1 MPVPPPPPP
10 PAPPPPPPP
19 PAAPAPPAQS
29 RTDPPKIQR
38 SEGGGRS
45 ALLSDIQKGTRLKKV
60 SQVNDR
66 SAPILDKPK
75 VNSVDDS
82 GRNATA
88 GNNTNT
94 AGSAP
99 SAVGPS
105 LGGLFSGGFPVLK
118 PVGQRDKQPH
128 HNPVSRSGST
138 ASLKQPL
145 WNPPSQGDGFRGS
158 APDLSP
164 SHRPLERASSLSKTR
179 PISSYTAPPSPSQT
193 THPSF
198 KLYSTPPSSAPPP
211 PPPPPQERPSNRP
224 PPLPTSPPPPPPP
237 QSAKPTWL
245 PVQSYSIP
253 MPTTPPPPLPP
264 SVPPSLLPDR
274 SSGVFYPPP
283 PPPPPSVPPSSLPD
297 RSSGVFY
304 PPPPPPPPSSSV
316 SNRSSGVFFPPS
328 PSLGPLELKDSPL
341 GPPPPPPPPLPAS
354 FACSHPTSAPPPLP
368 QKVPPVPSPTYRP
381 SVPPLPPSYPCTA
394 PSRRPPAVPRFAGA
408 PRMAPPPAP
417 PARSPNTELSSRIPP
432 PPPLPLSAPPSSVR
446 NGHLHSLDDFE
457 SKFHFHPI
465 EDFPPPEEFRPFP
478 RTYPSKENR
487 VNPQPPAMRTH
498 VR

>member
-1 MPVPPPPPP
+1 MPVPPPPPPP

-19 PAAPAPPAQS
+19 ATAPAQS
-29 RTDPPKIQR
+29 RTDPPKLQH

-60 SQVNDR
+60 AQVNDR
-66 SAPILDKPK
+66 SAPVFDKPK
-75 VNSVDDS
+75 VNNVDDS
-82 GRNATA
+82 GRST
-88 GNNTNT
+88 GNSSNT

-99 SAVGPS
+99 PAVTPS
-105 LGGLFSGGFPVLK
+105 LGGLFAGGFPVLK
-118 PVGQRDKQPH
+118 PVGQRDKRTH

-164 SHRPLERASSLSKTR
+164 SHRPLERTSSQSKAR
-179 PISSYTAPPSPSQT
+179 PVSSYTPPTSPSQT
-193 THPSF
+193 THPTF
-198 KLYSTPPSSAPPP
+198 KLSSTPPSSAPPP
-211 PPPPPQERPSNRP
+211 PPPPHQERPINKP
-224 PPLPTSPPPPPPP
+224 PPLPTCPPPPPPP
-237 QSAKPTWL
+237 QMAKPTWL
-245 PVQSYSIP
+245 PVQSHSIP

-264 SVPPSLLPDR
+264 SVPPSSLPDR
-274 SSGVFYPPP
+274 SSGVSYPPP

-297 RSSGVFY
+297 RLSGFFY
-304 PPPPPPPPSSSV
+304 PPPPPPLSSH
-316 SNRSSGVFFPPS
+316 SNRSSGVFYPLPPS
-328 PSLGPLELKDSPL
+328 PGSFEMKDSPL
-341 GPPPPPPPPLPAS
+341 GPPPPPPPLPAS
-354 FACSHPTSAPPPLP
+354 FACSHSSSAPPPLP
-368 QKVPPVPSPTYRP
+368 QKAPPLPSPTYRP
-381 SVPPLPPSYPCTA
+381 SVPPLPPSYPCNA

-432 PPPLPLSAPPSSVR
+432 PPPLPVSAAPGSVR

-478 RTYPSKENR
+478 RIYPSKENR
-487 VNPQPPAMRTH
+487 VNPHPPAMMTH
-498 VR
+498 LR

>member
-10 PAPPPPPPP
+10 PAPP
-19 PAAPAPPAQS
+19 PAPPAQS

-60 SQVNDR
+60 TQVNDR
-66 SAPILDKPK
+66 STPFLDKPK
-75 VNSVDDS
+75 VNSVDGS
-82 GRNATA
+82 GRNVAA
-88 GNNTNT
+88 GNSTNT
-94 AGSAP
+94 AGSAA
-99 SAVGPS
+99 SAVGPT
-105 LGGLFSGGFPVLK
+105 LGGLFAGGFPVLK
-118 PVGQRDKQPH
+118 PVGQRDKLQ
-128 HNPVSRSGST
+128 HNTVSRSGST

-164 SHRPLERASSLSKTR
+164 SHKPLERASSLSKTR

-193 THPSF
+193 SHPCF
-198 KLYSTPPSSAPPP
+198 KLSSTPPSSAPP

-224 PPLPTSPPPPPPP
+224 PPLPTCPPPPPPP
-237 QSAKPTWL
+237 QTAKPTWL
-245 PVQSYSIP
+245 PVQSHSIP
-253 MPTTPPPPLPP
+253 MPTTPLPPLPP
-264 SVPPSLLPDR
+264 SVPAYSLPDR

-304 PPPPPPPPSSSV
+304 PPPPPPPAPSSF
-316 SNRSSGVFFPPS
+316 SNKSSGVFPPPPS
-328 PSLGPLELKDSPL
+328 PGPFEMKDSPL

-354 FACSHPTSAPPPLP
+354 FACSHPSSAPPPLP
-368 QKVPPVPSPTYRP
+368 QKVPPMPSPTYRP

-417 PARSPNTELSSRIPP
+417 PARSPNTELSSRFPP
-432 PPPLPLSAPPSSVR
+432 PPPLPLSAPPSTVR

-498 VR
+498 LR

>member
-1 MPVPPPPPP
+1 MPVPPPP

-19 PAAPAPPAQS
+19 SAKVSIFPLFLLQS

-60 SQVNDR
+60 TQVNDR
-66 SAPILDKPK
+66 SAPIIDKPK

-82 GRNATA
+82 GRNVAA
-88 GNNTNT
+88 GNSTNT

-105 LGGLFSGGFPVLK
+105 LSGIFAGGFPVLK
-118 PVGQRDKQPH
+118 PSGQRDKQPY
-128 HNPVSRSGST
+128 HNLVSRSGST

-164 SHRPLERASSLSKTR
+164 SHKPLERASTLSKTR

-198 KLYSTPPSSAPPP
+198 KLSSTPPSSAPPP

-224 PPLPTSPPPPPPP
+224 PPLPTCLPPPPPP
-237 QSAKPTWL
+237 QTAKPTWL
-245 PVQSYSIP
+245 PVQSHSIP
-253 MPTTPPPPLPP
+253 MPTSPPPPLPP
-264 SVPPSLLPDR
+264 SVPA
-274 SSGVFYPPP
+274 F
-283 PPPPPSVPPSSLPD
+283 SLPD
-297 RSSGVFY
+297 R
-304 PPPPPPPPSSSV
+304 
-316 SNRSSGVFFPPS
+316 
-328 PSLGPLELKDSPL
+328 SPL
-341 GPPPPPPPPLPAS
+341 GPPPPPPPLPAP
-354 FACSHPTSAPPPLP
+354 FACSHPSSAPPPLP
-368 QKVPPVPSPTYRP
+368 QKAPPVPSPTYRP
-381 SVPPLPPSYPCTA
+381 SVPPLPPSYPCNA

-487 VNPQPPAMRTH
+487 VNPQPPAMRTQL
-498 VR
+498 R

>member
-19 PAAPAPPAQS
+19 PAAHAPPAQS
-29 RTDPPKIQR
+29 RTDPSKIQR

-60 SQVNDR
+60 TQVNDR
-66 SAPILDKPK
+66 STPFLDKPK

-82 GRNATA
+82 GRNVSA
-88 GNNTNT
+88 GNSTNT

-99 SAVGPS
+99 SAVGPT
-105 LGGLFSGGFPVLK
+105 LGGLFAGGFPVLK

-158 APDLSP
+158 
-164 SHRPLERASSLSKTR
+164 
-179 PISSYTAPPSPSQT
+179 
-193 THPSF
+193 
-198 KLYSTPPSSAPPP
+198 
-211 PPPPPQERPSNRP
+211 
-224 PPLPTSPPPPPPP
+224 
-237 QSAKPTWL
+237 
-245 PVQSYSIP
+245 
-253 MPTTPPPPLPP
+253 
-264 SVPPSLLPDR
+264 
-274 SSGVFYPPP
+274 P

-297 RSSGVFY
+297 RSFGVFY
-304 PPPPPPPPSSSV
+304 PPPPPSSL
-316 SNRSSGVFFPPS
+316 SNRSSGVFFPPPPS
-328 PSLGPLELKDSPL
+328 PGPLEMKDSSL

-354 FACSHPTSAPPPLP
+354 FACSHPSSAPPPLP
-368 QKVPPVPSPTYRP
+368 QKVPPMPSPTYRP

-498 VR
+498 LR

>member
-1 MPVPPPPPP
+1 MKVSIFPLFLL
-10 PAPPPPPPP
+10 
-19 PAAPAPPAQS
+19 QS

-45 ALLSDIQKGTRLKKV
+45 ALLSDIQKGARLKKV
-60 SQVNDR
+60 TQVNDR

-82 GRNATA
+82 GRNVAA
-88 GNNTNT
+88 GNSTNT

-105 LGGLFSGGFPVLK
+105 LSGIFAGGFPVLK
-118 PVGQRDKQPH
+118 PSGQRDKQPH
-128 HNPVSRSGST
+128 HNLVSRSGST

-164 SHRPLERASSLSKTR
+164 SHKPLERASTLSKTR

-198 KLYSTPPSSAPPP
+198 KLSSTPPSSAPPIYSTGL
-211 PPPPPQERPSNRP
+211 ERPSNRP
-224 PPLPTSPPPPPPP
+224 PPLPTCLPPPPPP
-237 QSAKPTWL
+237 QMAKPTWL
-245 PVQSYSIP
+245 PVQSHSIP

-264 SVPPSLLPDR
+264 S
-274 SSGVFYPPP
+274 
-283 PPPPPSVPPSSLPD
+283 
-297 RSSGVFY
+297 
-304 PPPPPPPPSSSV
+304 
-316 SNRSSGVFFPPS
+316 
-328 PSLGPLELKDSPL
+328 DSPL
-341 GPPPPPPPPLPAS
+341 GPPPPPPPLPAP
-354 FACSHPTSAPPPLP
+354 FAFSHPSSTPPPLP
-368 QKVPPVPSPTYRP
+368 QKAPPVPSPTYRP
-381 SVPPLPPSYPCTA
+381 SVPPLPPSYPCNA
-394 PSRRPPAVPRFAGA
+394 PSRRPPAVPRFAA
-408 PRMAPPPAP
+408 FLFFPFFVCY
-417 PARSPNTELSSRIPP
+417 S
-432 PPPLPLSAPPSSVR
+432 
-446 NGHLHSLDDFE
+446 DDFE

-487 VNPQPPAMRTH
+487 VNPQPPAMRTQL
-498 VR
+498 R

>member
-1 MPVPPPPPP
+1 MPVPPPPPPPPPP

-19 PAAPAPPAQS
+19 SAAPAQS

-38 SEGGGRS
+38 SEGGGRN

-60 SQVNDR
+60 TQVNDR
-66 SAPILDKPK
+66 SKPILDKPK
-75 VNSVDDS
+75 GNSVDDS
-82 GRNATA
+82 GRNVAA
-88 GNNTNT
+88 GNT

-105 LGGLFSGGFPVLK
+105 LSGLFAGGFPVLK
-118 PVGQRDKQPH
+118 PSGQRDQQPH

-164 SHRPLERASSLSKTR
+164 SHKPLERAFSLPKTQ

-198 KLYSTPPSSAPPP
+198 KLSSTPLSSAPPP

-224 PPLPTSPPPPPPP
+224 PPLPTCMPPPPPP

-245 PVQSYSIP
+245 PVQSHSIP
-253 MPTTPPPPLPP
+253 MPMTPPPPLPP
-264 SVPPSLLPDR
+264 SVPPSSLPDR

-297 RSSGVFY
+297 RSSGVFF
-304 PPPPPPPPSSSV
+304 PPPPS
-316 SNRSSGVFFPPS
+316 P
-328 PSLGPLELKDSPL
+328 GPLEIKDSPL
-341 GPPPPPPPPLPAS
+341 GPPPPPPPLPAS
-354 FACSHPTSAPPPLP
+354 FACSHPSSGPPPLP
-368 QKVPPVPSPTYRP
+368 QKVPPVPSPTYKP
-381 SVPPLPPSYPCTA
+381 SVPPLPPPSSSA
-394 PSRRPPAVPRFAGA
+394 PSRRPPAVPRFAGP
-408 PRMAPPPAP
+408 PRMAPPPVP
-417 PARSPNTELSSRIPP
+417 PPRSPNTELSSRIPP

-446 NGHLHSLDDFE
+446 NGHLQSLDDFE

-487 VNPQPPAMRTH
+487 GTTTSLC
-498 VR
+498 VRVYVSKGVFCFCSNTLLTMLPLFI